1 MCNFKGNS
9 HGMPA
14 GRRDTDP
21 SPSGKRERTRM
32 RLVEA
37 ATELIG
43 RHGHEALVLETVAE
57 KAGVTRRTI
66 YDHFRNKDDLIVAVI
81 YHERT
86 ELFVPVIPGQTLRAY
101 LRTLGKALIDASA
114 DNRALGRSTASFH
127 LYALTHDEMRKRIVD
142 GSHKIF
148 AKMEAIMVSAFGREA
163 LGMPPRKFVRVLLAV
178 TEGLLARRHLM
189 PEEFSADIVY
199 AALDALAANGK

>member
-1 MCNFKGNS
+1 VQFQEETR
-9 HGMPA
+9 GMPA
-14 GRRDTDP
+14 GRRDTDS
-21 SPSGKRERTRM
+21 SPPGKRERTRT
-32 RLVEA
+32 RLLA
-37 ATELIG
+37 AAAELIG
-43 RHGHEALVLETVAE
+43 QDGYEALVLETVAE

-66 YDHFRNKDDLIVAVI
+66 YDHFRSKDDLIVAVI

-86 ELFVPVIPGQTLRAY
+86 ELFVPIKPGQTLQAY
-101 LRTLGKALIDASA
+101 LRTLAKALIDAST
-114 DNRALGRSTASFH
+114 DNRALGRSTVSFH
-127 LYALTHDEMRKRIVD
+127 LYALTHDDMRQRVVD

-148 AKMEAIMVSAFGREA
+148 AKMETTMVNAFGREA

-199 AALDALAANGK
+199 AALDVLAANGK